1 MSTQAPTT
9 ELTSSRS
16 RRPRRFWPVVAPVI
30 GALGIGGL
38 AVSSA
43 RAQAPAPTV
52 DGSTAVGPGFM
63 ARRLQ
68 HMLDKVNA
76 SPSQRSQIEAIWAGL
91 RPQLKSLRQQHM
103 AVRQQMVTALTGAT
117 INASDVE
124 KLRQQSMSLTDKTSS
139 VFTQG
144 IVQTAQVL
152 TPDQR
157 KIAQQELAAERAQ
170 HRFHGGSFGGPGFGP

>member
-1 MSTQAPTT
+1 
-9 ELTSSRS
+9 
-16 RRPRRFWPVVAPVI
+16 VI
-30 GALGIGGL
+30 GALGLGGI
-38 AVSSA
+38 AVSTA
-43 RAQAPAPTV
+43 RAQAQPP
-52 DGSTAVGPGFM
+52 DGGSAVGPGFM
-63 ARRLQ
+63 AHRLQ

-76 SPSQRSQIEAIWAGL
+76 SPSQRGQIQAIWAGL

-139 VFTQG
+139 LFTQG

-157 KIAQQELAAERAQ
+157 KIAQQELAAQRAQ
-170 HRFHGGSFGGPGFGP
+170 HRFHGGMGGGFDGPGFGGP

>member
-1 MSTQAPTT
+1 
-9 ELTSSRS
+9 
-16 RRPRRFWPVVAPVI
+16 VI
-30 GALGIGGL
+30 GALGLGGI
-38 AVSSA
+38 AVSTA
-43 RAQAPAPTV
+43 RAQATAP
-52 DGSTAVGPGFM
+52 DGGSAVGPGFM
-63 ARRLQ
+63 AHRLQ
-68 HMLDKVNA
+68 HMHDKVNA
-76 SPSQRSQIEAIWAGL
+76 SPSQRSQIQAIWAGL

-103 AVRQQMVTALTGAT
+103 AVRQQMVAALTGAT

-157 KIAQQELAAERAQ
+157 KIAQQEIAAERAQ
-170 HRFHGGSFGGPGFGP
+170 HRFHGGMGGEGFGGPGFGP